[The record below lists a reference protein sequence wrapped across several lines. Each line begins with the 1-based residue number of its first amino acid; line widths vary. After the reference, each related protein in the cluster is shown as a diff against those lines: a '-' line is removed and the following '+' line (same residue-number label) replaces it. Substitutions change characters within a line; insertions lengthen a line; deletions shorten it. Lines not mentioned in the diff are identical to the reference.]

1 MTSLDNEYFR
11 QMTNK
16 KIYEDGYIKYVIDD
30 ELGKGCMKTFRV
42 MPGIELTYIDI
53 DVNKVMKD
61 MMIIDKECIEIT
73 YCLKGQVEIQLENE
87 KYTYMSDGDIT
98 MFGYQIKALYC
109 DFTSKHFIG
118 IRILITL
125 NQFIPALNKMLDT
138 DEFKMETFFKE
149 VFNADRCIISH
160 GNASINHILKEL
172 YVLPNEYNA
181 YLMKIK
187 VVELILY
194 LISGS
199 DYKEN
204 ETVYFSRESV
214 EKIKYA
220 RNIILDNLD
229 KFITIERLSQMVLMN
244 TTDLEKGFKS
254 IYGTTIFAYSRMNK
268 MKKAKELLEDNK
280 LSILE
285 ISLAVGYSNG
295 GKFSKAFKETFGML
309 PTEYRREIK
318 VKRSYRAKN

>member
-1 MTSLDNEYFR
+1 
-11 QMTNK
+11 
-16 KIYEDGYIKYVIDD
+16 
-30 ELGKGCMKTFRV
+30 
-42 MPGIELTYIDI
+42 
-53 DVNKVMKD
+53 
-61 MMIIDKECIEIT
+61 
-73 YCLKGQVEIQLENE
+73 
-87 KYTYMSDGDIT
+87 
-98 MFGYQIKALYC
+98 
-109 DFTSKHFIG
+109 
-118 IRILITL
+118 
-125 NQFIPALNKMLDT
+125 
-138 DEFKMETFFKE
+138 METFFKE

-229 KFITIERLSQMVLMN
+229 KFITIKRLSQMVLMN

>member
-1 MTSLDNEYFR
+1 MFISALASTKLVILQGISGTGKTSLAYAWGKFLKHDSCVASVQPSWR
-11 QMTNK
+11 
-16 KIYEDGYIKYVIDD
+16 DRS
-30 ELGKGCMKTFRV
+30 EL
-42 MPGIELTYIDI
+42 
-53 DVNKVMKD
+53 
-61 MMIIDKECIEIT
+61 
-73 YCLKGQVEIQLENE
+73 
-87 KYTYMSDGDIT
+87 
-98 MFGYQIKALYC
+98 FGYFNE
-109 DFTSKHFIG
+109 FTKKF
-118 IRILITL
+118 
-125 NQFIPALNKMLDT
+125 NET
-138 DEFKMETFFKE
+138 D
-149 VFNADRCIISH
+149 
-160 GNASINHILKEL
+160 ILKEL

-229 KFITIERLSQMVLMN
+229 KFITIKRLSQMVLMN